1 MSNTN
6 ISSSFLATTEIVT
19 IQMTYYGPII
29 LLTVGIFGCLC
40 NFLTFTSRQLRE
52 NSCAFYFLCSAIFEF
67 LSITFG
73 LSTRLAADHFGYNL
87 QNRNR
92 MFCKFRAYYVSSIPL
107 IATYFILLSA
117 IDRYMSSSADVYL
130 RSFSKIKVAYRNVI
144 IFIIIGLIS
153 CSHILIS
160 YDLRPKCATSPGI
173 YAVFDSM
180 FVILWLGLIP
190 HILMLT
196 FGFLTLTNI
205 RRTRQRRIV
214 KAQIKNININQNQ
227 YRKNYK
233 TDRQLIL
240 MMLVQI
246 GLSSLLSLTRMI
258 YYAYYIHGP
267 LFTGDNKVIGSFLM
281 SLTTLLYYTNYVKS
295 FYIYTLTSQLFR
307 SIFIQ
312 RIKECIQK
320 RFELNTPII
329 MID

>member
-6 ISSSFLATTEIVT
+6 ISSSFLATIEIVT

-73 LSTRLAADHFGYNL
+73 LSTRLAADHFDYDL
-87 QNRNR
+87 QNSNR
-92 MFCKFRAYYVSSIPL
+92 IFCKFRAYYVSSIPL

-117 IDRYMSSSADVYL
+117 IDRYMSSSTDVYL
-130 RSFSKIKVAYRNVI
+130 RSFSKIKVAYRN
-144 IFIIIGLIS
+144 
-153 CSHILIS
+153 
-160 YDLRPKCATSPGI
+160 
-173 YAVFDSM
+173 
-180 FVILWLGLIP
+180 
-190 HILMLT
+190 
-196 FGFLTLTNI
+196 
-205 RRTRQRRIV
+205 
-214 KAQIKNININQNQ
+214 
-227 YRKNYK
+227 
-233 TDRQLIL
+233 

-246 GLSSLLSLTRMI
+246 GLSSILSLTRMI
-258 YYAYYIHGP
+258 YYTYYIHGP
-267 LFTGDNKVIGSFLM
+267 LFTGDHKVIGSFLM

-312 RIKECIQK
+312 RIHSCIQK
-320 RFELNTPII
+320 RFESNTSII
-329 MID
+329 MIV

>member
-6 ISSSFLATTEIVT
+6 ISSSFLATIEIVT

-73 LSTRLAADHFGYNL
+73 LSTRLAADHFDYDL
-87 QNRNR
+87 QNSNR
-92 MFCKFRAYYVSSIPL
+92 IFCKFRAYYVSSIPL

-117 IDRYMSSSADVYL
+117 IDRYMSSSTDVYL

-153 CSHILIS
+153 CSHILIL
-160 YDLRPKCATSPGI
+160 YDLRPKCATSTGI
-173 YAVFDSM
+173 YAIFDSI
-180 FVILWLGLIP
+180 FVVLWLGVIP
-190 HILMLT
+190 HVLMLT

-214 KAQIKNININQNQ
+214 KSQ
-227 YRKNYK
+227 
-233 TDRQLIL
+233 

-246 GLSSLLSLTRMI
+246 GLSSILSLTRMI
-258 YYAYYIHGP
+258 YYTYYIHGP
-267 LFTGDNKVIGSFLM
+267 LFTGDHKVIGSFLM

-312 RIKECIQK
+312 RIHSCIQK
-320 RFELNTPII
+320 RFESNTSII
-329 MID
+329 MIV